1 MLDPRSAQN
10 TNANVERALRFVAT
24 FAAQAPDREDDTSSV
39 FIQDLVAD
47 LVLLS
52 AAANKVVRVRACGL
66 LASIMQQL
74 TTDMQDEA
82 LDELQEA
89 MLRRL
94 KDKVWPWT
102 RAGCCLQPSGAR
114 LAVLTVTAAEQ
125 VPQVRLNAA
134 MVLERLAEPG
144 EDSRFMNDP
153 ITKGYRKLLA
163 VERNKDVR
171 KCILGVM
178 PIVAETTVQVSCLTG
193 CGWTPALLEHHLTGH
208 VDS

>member
-1 MLDPRSAQN
+1 MPDISTYRSSGGFCWRGCGTTCWCTAHVFHPNRFAQSTN
-10 TNANVERALRFVAT
+10 TNVERALRFVAT

-89 MLRRL
+89 MLKRL
-94 KDKVWPWT
+94 KDKV
-102 RAGCCLQPSGAR
+102 
-114 LAVLTVTAAEQ
+114 
-125 VPQVRLNAA
+125 
-134 MVLERLAEPG
+134 
-144 EDSRFMNDP
+144 
-153 ITKGYRKLLA
+153 
-163 VERNKDVR
+163 
-171 KCILGVM
+171 
-178 PIVAETTVQVSCLTG
+178 
-193 CGWTPALLEHHLTGH
+193 
-208 VDS
+208 